1 MVSRF
6 PNERGR
12 QLRRLLF
19 LSRPIFHDLDVSV
32 YLTGNHDP
40 AAREIGQDRDFGF
53 VLRQAADDGI
63 LRLEPGNVLRCP
75 YPLLFL
81 LRDSHA
87 STRKL
92 DSVGIAG
99 MGCGAAPRWRALR
112 WPRQGT
118 IHRTPA
124 LFVGPRCSVARHGTR
139 PQVPLAQRRGRARGL
154 KIRGIHS
161 ARWFEL
167 TTEGRLRTRRLNPA
181 GLSLPFADRGLLLL
195 TRSFAML
202 WGNSR
207 KSGGPPLLEPSF
219 NVKRDT
225 AHNPSSGFLV
235 APVSKA
241 STRAAL

>member
-1 MVSRF
+1 M
-6 PNERGR
+6 
-12 QLRRLLF
+12 
-19 LSRPIFHDLDVSV
+19 
-32 YLTGNHDP
+32 
-40 AAREIGQDRDFGF
+40 
-53 VLRQAADDGI
+53 
-63 LRLEPGNVLRCP
+63 
-75 YPLLFL
+75 
-81 LRDSHA
+81 
-87 STRKL
+87 
-92 DSVGIAG
+92 
-99 MGCGAAPRWRALR
+99 
-112 WPRQGT
+112 
-118 IHRTPA
+118 
-124 LFVGPRCSVARHGTR
+124 ARHGPR
-139 PQVPLAQRRGRARGL
+139 PKLPNSPGGAVLERL